1 MSNILVTTT
10 DTGAII
16 VLTGASAIV
25 GTGHVIA
32 DETVAV
38 PNEPIIDFQGAGV
51 TVTDDPGVKTI
62 VTIPGGGHTIADEGV
77 NLPAELILNFVGAGV
92 TVTDNAG
99 VSTIVTIPG
108 GMAGTDIYFKVS
120 AADTTESYGNTKLTV
135 TAPLVKAIGTPGGN
149 ETLNFSI
156 PVATAIADGY
166 LSAANFI
173 SFLAG
178 YNDKINSVTF
188 STATGIITFTQQDGG
203 TLTVDIDGRF
213 LQLDQTA
220 SQTIINGQPIQDTL
234 TASELVATDGSKKL
248 QSLAVATYPSL
259 VELSYVKGVTSG
271 IQVQIN
277 GKQAGHVNLTSLAA
291 LAFGATSFVKM
302 TAAGTFALDTNT
314 YSTTSHN
321 HSGTYAP
328 VSHAHAGSDI
338 TSGTIDGDRLPAMST
353 TKAGAVPATG
363 TPSGKYLKDDGTWAT
378 VSGSG
383 TPAGSTTEIQYN
395 ASGSFGA
402 SSNFKYD
409 SDGSGNYLYLD
420 GAKIYGDYATTNYL
434 YSSRNVWLPQLHLGS
449 SAAVAY
455 LSTIVTGSS
464 KTNVKIFSEENTV
477 FSTAIKLPN
486 STPGT
491 LAEGQLYF
499 DGTHLYFRIGS
510 TSYQIDQQSA
520 GSIHNLL
527 SATHGDTL
535 ADNVVRG
542 DILIGNA
549 TPKWA
554 RLAKGA
560 EGTFIRYNATD
571 LTISTLTIPNTLVQ
585 YSVLASNTADILSAV
600 TLAQQ
605 TLLGRLT
612 GGAVAAITI
621 GIADDNI
628 LQVDDAT
635 AADNDYAKFTSNGI
649 EGVPYAT
656 VLSDI
661 AALPLAGGTMSGD
674 IQLGETDI
682 KLDAVLSGDE
692 KWSGIVIT
700 GTAGSAMTS
709 GEVIFLASD
718 GKWDKVDGILDG
730 TDTGFSKQLGI
741 TLTTGNDT
749 DAIEILVYGKV
760 RSAKF
765 PALTVGSPVYLSD
778 TAGELVVA
786 QPSTDNFCIRVVGLA
801 ITAEDLFFNPSND
814 YIIYKT

>member
-108 GMAGTDIYFKVS
+108 GMVGTDIYFKVS

-178 YNDKINSVTF
+178 YNDKINSVSF

-277 GKQAGHVNLTSLAA
+277 GKQASHVNLTSLSA
-291 LAFGATSFVKM
+291 LAFGALSFVKM

-314 YSTTSHN
+314 YLTT
-321 HSGTYAP
+321 
-328 VSHAHAGSDI
+328 
-338 TSGTIDGDRLPAMST
+338 
-353 TKAGAVPATG
+353 
-363 TPSGKYLKDDGTWAT
+363 
-378 VSGSG
+378 
-383 TPAGSTTEIQYN
+383 
-395 ASGSFGA
+395 
-402 SSNFKYD
+402 
-409 SDGSGNYLYLD
+409 
-420 GAKIYGDYATTNYL
+420 
-434 YSSRNVWLPQLHLGS
+434 
-449 SAAVAY
+449 
-455 LSTIVTGSS
+455 VT
-464 KTNVKIFSEENTV
+464 
-477 FSTAIKLPN
+477 A
-486 STPGT
+486 
-491 LAEGQLYF
+491 
-499 DGTHLYFRIGS
+499 
-510 TSYQIDQQSA
+510 
-520 GSIHNLL
+520 HNLL

-560 EGTFIRYNATD
+560 EGSFVRAFASDTKF
-571 LTISTLTIPNTLVQ
+571 STLTIPNTLVQ

-700 GTAGSAMTS
+700 GTAGNAMTS

-778 TAGELVVA
+778 TAGELVVT
-786 QPSTDNFCIRVVGLA
+786 QPSTDNFCIRVVGFA
-801 ITAEDLFFNPSND
+801 ITAEDLLFNPSND
-814 YIIYKT
+814 YIIYNA

>member
-314 YSTTSHN
+314 YLTT
-321 HSGTYAP
+321 
-328 VSHAHAGSDI
+328 
-338 TSGTIDGDRLPAMST
+338 
-353 TKAGAVPATG
+353 
-363 TPSGKYLKDDGTWAT
+363 
-378 VSGSG
+378 
-383 TPAGSTTEIQYN
+383 
-395 ASGSFGA
+395 
-402 SSNFKYD
+402 
-409 SDGSGNYLYLD
+409 
-420 GAKIYGDYATTNYL
+420 
-434 YSSRNVWLPQLHLGS
+434 
-449 SAAVAY
+449 
-455 LSTIVTGSS
+455 VT
-464 KTNVKIFSEENTV
+464 
-477 FSTAIKLPN
+477 A
-486 STPGT
+486 
-491 LAEGQLYF
+491 
-499 DGTHLYFRIGS
+499 
-510 TSYQIDQQSA
+510 
-520 GSIHNLL
+520 HNLL

-635 AADNDYAKFTSNGI
+635 AADNDYAKFTANGI

-730 TDTGFSKQLGI
+730 TDTGFSKELGI
-741 TLTTGNDT
+741 TLTTANDT
-749 DAIEILVYGKV
+749 DPIEILKMGKV

-786 QPSTDNFCIRVVGLA
+786 QPSTNNFCIRVVGFA
-801 ITAEDLFFNPSND
+801 ITAEDLYFNPSND
-814 YIIYKT
+814 YIVYKT